1 MYYNIVE
8 NMDDMEA
15 MDYDWEEVD
24 GKPRYRWYKYALNSV
39 YMISSIDDVR
49 DIENI
54 EFDDLGAW
62 YECVAWVADN
72 DPEALEH
79 IMGKL
84 IKPVTD
90 IVKQKLLGNLEAL
103 NYYSSCAI
111 VKKHLRS
118 QPAPAERT
126 FQRKKVKFT
135 ESVSEDIA
143 KQIFSMSEM
152 LVNFKT
158 TAKEKLY
165 TDDLREPLSK
175 LLNMESFAG
184 KQIEQN
190 LEALDWLLKNCQD
203 DLKGVFDK
211 PILIEIKENFLNY
224 LASKELYKLCT
235 LLEDCIP
242 IKESDFYFEIPPYI
256 KKFSDEDLPMAFDD
270 DDYFPDNDE

>member
-1 MYYNIVE
+1 
-8 NMDDMEA
+8 MDDMEA